1 MNKKIKVLHLL
12 TSSSFSG
19 AENVVC
25 QIINS
30 FSEINEFEIC
40 YCSPEGKIRGTLN
53 ENNIK
58 FLPIKKFSISNVKEI
73 IKIFNPDIIHAHDIR
88 ASVVAGL
95 VSKKCKV
102 ISHLHGNHNDMKKI
116 NAKTISYLIMH
127 KKFEEIICV
136 SESIKCDF
144 VFSKVLERAV
154 ILYNVLNRDQL
165 ISKIKK
171 DLNNYNYDLVFLGR
185 LNNIKNPLR
194 IVDIFNQIYEKDNK
208 VKMAFIGDGELK
220 GDLINK
226 IKELNL
232 QENISV
238 LGYKKNPYKI
248 LSQSKVLIMA
258 SKYEGTPMC
267 VLESMALGIPVVSTP
282 IDGIKDIIEDG
293 VNGFLASDDIMLSK
307 YIYEIISNSEKSA
320 KMSKNSLDK
329 FYEINNIENYKKT
342 IINIYNK

>member
-1 MNKKIKVLHLL
+1 MNKKIRVLHLL

-30 FSEINEFEIC
+30 FSEVNEFEVC
-40 YCSPEGKIRGTLN
+40 YCSPDGIIREMLR

-58 FLPIKKFSISNVKEI
+58 FLPIKKFSILNVKEA
-73 IKIFNPDIIHAHDIR
+73 IKKFNPDIIHAHDIR

-102 ISHLHGNHNDMKKI
+102 ISHLHGNHNDMRKI
-116 NAKTISYLIMH
+116 NIKTIAYLIMH
-127 KKFEEIICV
+127 KKFKSIICV

-144 VFSKVLERAV
+144 IFNKVLERAV
-154 ILYNVLNRDQL
+154 ILYNVLNRDEL

-171 DLNNYNYDLVFLGR
+171 DSNNYNYDVVFLGR
-185 LNNIKNPLR
+185 LNNIKDPLR
-194 IVDIFNQIYEKDNK
+194 ILDIFNNIYEKDNK

-220 GDLINK
+220 ESLINK

-238 LGYKKNPYKI
+238 LGYIKNPYKI

-282 IDGIKDIIEDG
+282 VDGIKDIIEDG
-293 VNGFLASDDIMLSK
+293 INGFLSSNDIMLSK
-307 YIYEIISNSEKSA
+307 YIYEIISDIEKSR
-320 KMSKNSLDK
+320 KMRENSLAK
-329 FYEINNIENYKKT
+329 FHEINNIGDYKKT